1 MPRDLTEPTLSEAST
16 SAREGRAV
24 AALVGVAV
32 GPVGVVMY
40 ETGNLDLFRA
50 MPLLNIWLVVL
61 LGLVGVCA
69 GAAAI
74 GRGMV
79 LSGVVCLIA
88 NAAVLGLY
96 GFLAT
101 FFSFGGSR

>member
-1 MPRDLTEPTLSEAST
+1 MSEAST
-16 SAREGRAV
+16 SAREGGVIAV
-24 AALVGVAV
+24 LVGVAA
-32 GPVGVVMY
+32 GPVGAIMY

-61 LGLVGVCA
+61 FGVVGVCA
-69 GAAAI
+69 GAAALA
-74 GRGMV
+74 RRMV
-79 LSGVVCLIA
+79 LIGVVCLLA
-88 NAAVLGLY
+88 NAPVLGVY